1 MLSYISKTLACV
13 LMGISLPLHLKHMKG
28 HEMYSSGQLGL
39 GALSVVISGS
49 LGAILASIFIG
60 KNFDEF
66 EKRI

>member
-1 MLSYISKTLACV
+1 MACV
-13 LMGISLPLHLKHMKG
+13 FMGISLPLHLKHMKG
-28 HEMYSSGQLGL
+28 HEMYTTGQLGL
-39 GALSVVISGS
+39 GAISVVVSGS